1 MDEGKSIAILKN
13 DTVLESASYENNIH
27 DKEEKNM
34 TKSKIIKANEKI
46 AENVTNGF
54 QKIQDTV
61 VSRYAKIEDRFI
73 ENYLTRDGETIEEAK
88 KRLKKEQKVR
98 ESQRTI

>member
-1 MDEGKSIAILKN
+1 
-13 DTVLESASYENNIH
+13 
-27 DKEEKNM
+27 M
-34 TKSKIIKANEKI
+34 TKSKIKKANEKI